1 MTDKPPDLI
10 GKYSVKQPP
19 EYDKKAFSIIPSNAG
34 EIMLDVRLKMGDCFG
49 MPYSYLMGMAFDA
62 SGILTLFFTTHTFTI
77 KGRNLRPVYEGLLR
91 HTVTFIQEE
100 NPDYDESPEPETFI
114 SAIEV
119 REAGQM

>member
-10 GKYSVKQPP
+10 TKYSVKQPP
-19 EYDKKAFSIIPSNAG
+19 EHDKKAFSIIPSNTG
-34 EIMLDVRLKMGDCFG
+34 EIMLDVRLKTSDCFG
-49 MPYSYLMGMAFDA
+49 MPYSYLMGIAFDA

-91 HTVTFIQEE
+91 HTVTFIQEA
-100 NPDYDESPEPETFI
+100 NPDYDESDESETFI

-119 REAGQM
+119 QEAGQ